1 MQFIK
6 EITLNFSKWRV
17 EAAVRWIKVHEE
29 NFKPPT
35 NHIFSE
41 NIGPG
46 HHFTPDQK
54 AGKSFVA

>member
-17 EAAVRWIKVHEE
+17 EAAVRWIKVHEDD
-29 NFKPPT
+29 FKHPT
-35 NHIFSE
+35 NQIISE
-41 NIGPG
+41 NIGSG
-46 HHFTPDQK
+46 HHFTPDHK